1 MGTTL
6 TGLTPATTYDA
17 LIKVGD
23 NGPLS
28 ATAKYVGDG
37 LGNDSVVA
45 LSTSSVGIGT
55 TSPTQLLHVAGNVR
69 ITGALYD
76 GNNAA
81 GTSGQILSSTGTAT
95 DWVSKSDLGLV
106 DGSGTANFVSKW
118 SDTDT
123 LTNSL
128 IFDNGTNVGIG
139 NTSPVAK
146 LDVTGTLA
154 VSGNAAFDTN
164 VLFVDATNNRV
175 GINTSTPSSNLSV
188 VGSLGVSGAS
198 TFSSITTVNIGATAG
213 NTFVVDKVGGANVAF
228 QASGVYSG
236 QIDCTATGDLQLSSA
251 STYRVVVITSAG
263 NVGIGT
269 TSPASKLD
277 VNGDIATSGDI
288 ILSGAKGIYFDN
300 AASKYLDDY
309 EEGTWTPT
317 ISFGRASVGVTYGA
331 GRAGQYTKVGR
342 QVTLTAFIVLTSKG
356 SSTGGVHIGGL
367 PFVIGNTTGY
377 YSPPV
382 LGAFNQISYTG
393 TPQGFGEVGAQ
404 TIELVEASEAG
415 VQSSIAD
422 TDFTDSSSFTVSFT
436 YFV

>member
-17 LIKVGD
+17 LIKVTD

-28 ATAKYVGDG
+28 ATAKRLSDG

-55 TSPTQLLHVAGNVR
+55 TGPTQLLHVDGNVR
-69 ITGALYD
+69 ITGAFYD

-139 NTSPVAK
+139 NTSPAAK

-198 TFSSITTVNIGATAG
+198 TFSSLTTVNIGAAAG
-213 NTFVVDKVGGANVAF
+213 NTFVVDKVGGGNVAF

-236 QIDCTATGDLQLSSA
+236 QIDCTATGALQLSSA
-251 STYRVVVITSAG
+251 STYRAIVITSAG

-277 VNGDIATSGDI
+277 VNGDISTSGDI
-288 ILSGAKGIYFDN
+288 ILTGAKGIYFDN

-309 EEGTWTPT
+309 EEGTWTMG
-317 ISFGRASVGVTYGA
+317 ISFGGASVGVTYSLNTGT
-331 GRAGQYTKVGR
+331 YTKIGR
-342 QVTLTAFIVLTSKG
+342 QVTVNGYLVLTSKG
-356 SSTGGVHIGGL
+356 SSTGNAAITGL
-367 PFVIGNTTGY
+367 PFTIANTNGN
-377 YSPPV
+377 YSPPSLRLNKINFTNQFQGYGV
-382 LGAFNQISYTG
+382 INATTIDLEESTILGVVTG
-393 TPQGFGEVGAQ
+393 ITNADFANNS
-404 TIELVEASEAG
+404 TIM
-415 VQSSIAD
+415 
-422 TDFTDSSSFTVSFT
+422 VSMT